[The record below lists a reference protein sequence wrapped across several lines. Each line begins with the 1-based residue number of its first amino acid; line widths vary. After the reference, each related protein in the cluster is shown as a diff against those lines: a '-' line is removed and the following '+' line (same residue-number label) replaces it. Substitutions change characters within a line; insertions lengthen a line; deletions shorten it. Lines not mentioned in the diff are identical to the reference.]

1 MINFDS
7 RGYIIPNG
15 IITVTLSEF
24 EETFC
29 YNNRRRLIF
38 ENYNFFI
45 EKLKDLGLTHFYQ
58 YIDGSFITNKRY
70 PKDIDFVTFI
80 DFEFFHQN
88 ITKMMDFRNEW
99 LDCYFAPIYPK
110 NHAFSFRN
118 DLEHFEWQYLFGW
131 DREDKQK
138 GLIQINF

>member
-7 RGYIIPNG
+7 RGYITPNE
-15 IITVTLSEF
+15 IISVSLQEF

-38 ENYNFFI
+38 ENYKEFI
-45 EKLKDLGLTHFYQ
+45 EKLKGLGLNHFYQ
-58 YIDGSFITNKRY
+58 YVDGSFVTTKNY

-80 DFEFFHQN
+80 DSDFFHQN
-88 ITKMMDFRNEW
+88 ITKMMEFRNEY
-99 LDCYFAPIYPK
+99 LDCFFAPIYPQ
-110 NHAFSFRN
+110 NHASRYRN
-118 DLEHFEWQYLFGW
+118 DLEHFEWQCLFGW

-138 GLIQINF
+138 GLIQISY